1 MEIRLLKDVL
11 GEKLPDK
18 IPDTLLNQCI
28 QFQWSSKNSA
38 VNGLDSSMG
47 ATGVKCQTVQ
57 D

>member
-28 QFQWSSKNSA
+28 QFQWT
-38 VNGLDSSMG
+38 GLDSAMG
-47 ATGVKCQTVQ
+47 ATGVKCQTAQ